1 MTSNHPLRSLHEL
14 VDYLIVF
21 NTVSGQKQTKKTNK
35 NPYDLKKKL
44 SIIAISKGQPQ

>member
-21 NTVSGQKQTKKTNK
+21 NTVSGQKQTKKNK